1 MFVLA
6 SGFFGSAFLCFLQ
19 LPIMTIGNP
28 YLGLQVTGA
37 YYTTPLGYAV
47 LAIAVLCVTLHLNR
61 FSRVFMKGAKR
72 AFLASIVIASGM
84 VILSMHENF
93 PKTLKAADIPLR
105 DLKEPDHL
113 EYGVRLVRYPGF
125 EEKQREFNQFS
136 KSRQIIEHA
145 RTFPRVEPASGVIV
159 MPALIIC
166 FLVILFA
173 KPDKN
178 LIINSDAQTT
188 VRGYLKG
195 PSKSYQ
201 IWGYSFVLM
210 TFYVIAFLSL
220 FPAIFIGLV
229 GILELLVD
237 GETGN
242 EKVFYFGLVALI
254 VFVVSAAIISFAA
267 ARLHKL

>member
-1 MFVLA
+1 
-6 SGFFGSAFLCFLQ
+6 
-19 LPIMTIGNP
+19 MTIGNP
-28 YLGLQVTGA
+28 YLGLQITGA

-47 LAIAVLCVTLHLNR
+47 LAMAVLCVTLHLNR

-84 VILSMHENF
+84 VIFNMHENF

-105 DLKEPDHL
+105 DLQEPDHL
-113 EYGVRLVRYPGF
+113 EYGVRLIKFPGF

-173 KPDKN
+173 KPEKN

-195 PSKSYQ
+195 PSGRFGWWVYL
-201 IWGYSFVLM
+201 IIMLICRLAFVLSAYPA
-210 TFYVIAFLSL
+210 FFLVIYLGIPEYLSHGEIRSEYRSL
-220 FPAIFIGLV
+220 FYIGLV
-229 GILELLVD
+229 SLVIFVASGIVGSKADERL
-237 GETGN
+237 N
-242 EKVFYFGLVALI
+242 EIQLK
-254 VFVVSAAIISFAA
+254 
-267 ARLHKL
+267 HNQ